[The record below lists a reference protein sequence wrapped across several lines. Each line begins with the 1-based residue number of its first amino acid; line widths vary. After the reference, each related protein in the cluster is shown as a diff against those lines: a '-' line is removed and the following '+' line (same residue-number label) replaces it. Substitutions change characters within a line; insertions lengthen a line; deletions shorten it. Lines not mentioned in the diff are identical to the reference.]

1 MMSSEKQA
9 PDMETAPT
17 PVHRWIAAFNAHD
30 VPGIINCYAAEAELF
45 DTGMK
50 HPRRGRAEI
59 TAWFTSRFR
68 QMPTIQYTP
77 TRFFLQ
83 EHEAGV
89 CWLARGKTPAFFRQR
104 WLARDFEVEGVSIFM
119 LDGDLITWQ
128 HGYYDHL
135 RMAEQV
141 IPPLRLLPLRL

>member
-1 MMSSEKQA
+1 MSSDKQLPA
-9 PDMETAPT
+9 HLTTPT
-17 PVHRWIAAFNAHD
+17 LVQRWIAAFNAHD
-30 VPGIINCYAAEAELF
+30 VAGIVSCYAEEAELF

-50 HPRRGRAEI
+50 RPRRGRVEI
-59 TAWFTSRFR
+59 TAWFTSRFQ
-68 QMPTIQYTP
+68 QMPTIHYTP

-89 CWLARGKTPAFFRQR
+89 CWLAHGKTPAFFRQR
-104 WLARDFEVEGVSIFM
+104 WLSRDFEVEGVSIF
-119 LDGDLITWQ
+119 LLADDLITWQ

-141 IPPLRLLPLRL
+141 LPPLRLLPLRL